1 MTTSSDGA
9 LPDAGARNWVDRYAP
24 KAWRPYLRLARADR
38 PIGTWLLLW
47 PCWWSIALASG
58 TQGTAMPDMVLF
70 ALFGIGALVMRGA
83 GCTFNDIVDRDID
96 AGIKRTS
103 RRPIPSGQVSVTQA
117 WIFLV
122 AQNLVG
128 FTILLTLN
136 ELTILLGIMSL
147 GLVAIYPFM
156 KRYTYW
162 PQFVLGLAFNW
173 GVLMGWAA
181 VTGDLSLAPVFL
193 YLGGIAWTIGYDTIY
208 AHQDKEDDA
217 LVGVKSTALKFG
229 KATKPW
235 LWFFYSIACGF
246 FGAAGLQV
254 DMSWPFFVGLAF
266 AGSQLVWQI
275 TSVKI
280 NDAQS
285 CLDVFRSNSTF
296 GALLLVAIIIGHV

>member
-1 MTTSSDGA
+1 
-9 LPDAGARNWVDRYAP
+9 
-24 KAWRPYLRLARADR
+24 
-38 PIGTWLLLW
+38 
-47 PCWWSIALASG
+47 
-58 TQGTAMPDMVLF
+58 MPDMALF

-103 RRPIPSGQVSVTQA
+103 RRPIPSGQVSVIQA

-122 AQNLVG
+122 AQSLVG
-128 FTILLTLN
+128 LAILLTLN
-136 ELTILLGIMSL
+136 ELTIFLGVMSL
-147 GLVAIYPFM
+147 GLVAVYPFM
-156 KRYTYW
+156 KRHTYW

-173 GVLMGWAA
+173 GALMGWSA
-181 VTGDLSLAPVFL
+181 VTGGLALAPVFL

-217 LVGVKSTALKFG
+217 LAGVKSTALKFG
-229 KATKPW
+229 GATKPW
-235 LWFFYSIACGF
+235 LWFFYSSACGF
-246 FGAAGLQV
+246 FGAAGLQA

-296 GALLLVAIIIGHV
+296 GALLLAAIILGHV